1 MHSSDDIDVWL
12 WDLVSESWDSANDLN
27 PASSTPSSR
36 VSSQPSEQQRW
47 HLCSRGLACLDPE
60 EGQILD
66 AASDHGGKVVIV
78 HDPWR
83 PVPAI
88 GGHLSP
94 SAGPCDR
101 ASLDR
106 RSDVAVFTGEPL
118 KGALPLQGKPKLKL
132 HVCADQPG
140 FDLCVALSRLPR
152 GKNTVQQL
160 STGML
165 RIRGQQALELCER
178 ELDLQPLL
186 ATLEPGDRLRLSI
199 AGAAWPAIAINPGHE
214 AVACSAPSADCRVI
228 SIELHLEMAQLW
240 MLPLLAPQHL
250 GTPAD

>member
-1 MHSSDDIDVWL
+1 M
-12 WDLVSESWDSANDLN
+12 
-27 PASSTPSSR
+27 
-36 VSSQPSEQQRW
+36 
-47 HLCSRGLACLDPE
+47 
-60 EGQILD
+60 
-66 AASDHGGKVVIV
+66 VIV

-140 FDLCVALSRLPR
+140 FDLCVALSRLPL
-152 GKNTVQQL
+152 GTNTVQQL

-165 RIRGQQALELCER
+165 RVRGQQALELCER

>member
-1 MHSSDDIDVWL
+1 
-12 WDLVSESWDSANDLN
+12 
-27 PASSTPSSR
+27 
-36 VSSQPSEQQRW
+36 
-47 HLCSRGLACLDPE
+47 
-60 EGQILD
+60 
-66 AASDHGGKVVIV
+66 
-78 HDPWR
+78 
-83 PVPAI
+83 
-88 GGHLSP
+88 
-94 SAGPCDR
+94 
-101 ASLDR
+101 
-106 RSDVAVFTGEPL
+106 
-118 KGALPLQGKPKLKL
+118 
-132 HVCADQPG
+132 
-140 FDLCVALSRLPR
+140 
-152 GKNTVQQL
+152 
-160 STGML
+160 ML